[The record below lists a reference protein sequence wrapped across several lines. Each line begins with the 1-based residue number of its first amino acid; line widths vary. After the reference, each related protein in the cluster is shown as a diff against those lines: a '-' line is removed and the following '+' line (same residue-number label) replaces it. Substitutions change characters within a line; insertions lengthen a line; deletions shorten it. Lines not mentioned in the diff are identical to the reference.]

1 MSAFTRRLVEL
12 VVMKMGSKTL
22 LGPFLVGGAF
32 GVVFSSKSSKRS
44 GALRLREG
52 CDLVGG
58 GATAFLGTGFLVAGF
73 FRVGAFLGAALPF
86 ALLAA
91 CFGGGVPKAGSSSSS
106 SSSSRALLGLCLAER
121 LAHMLEV
128 GALDETD

>member
-12 VVMKMGSKTL
+12 VVMKTGSKTL
-22 LGPFLVGGAF
+22 LDPFLVGWAL

-52 CDLVGG
+52 RDLVGG
-58 GATAFLGTGFLVAGF
+58 GATAFLGAGF
-73 FRVGAFLGAALPF
+73 FGAGAFLAVATPFVLPF
-86 ALLAA
+86 ALLTTR
-91 CFGGGVPKAGSSSSS
+91 FGGGVPKAGSSSS

-121 LAHMLEV
+121 LAFMLEV
-128 GALDETD
+128 GALDGNN